1 MSIFYNTTEDI
12 YLSSQVV
19 GYIAGILVISYNIP
33 QLVRMI
39 RTKSTDDVELM
50 SLIFQM
56 ILNIVYVTYG
66 TLLQEIPLIISES
79 IAFIICISMVVLK
92 KIYDKKTRIH
102 TSGLE
107 LSNSQEV
114 VEDIKDYITGN
125 ITGNIKYVIDNKND
139 NQVDNQIENEID
151 NQIENEIE
159 NEHDV

>member
-33 QLVRMI
+33 QLIRMV

-56 ILNIVYVTYG
+56 ILNTVYVTYG

-92 KIYDKKTRIH
+92 KIYDKKTNIN
-102 TSGLE
+102 TSGIE
-107 LSNSQEV
+107 LTNSQDVIEYIKEYIKGNN
-114 VEDIKDYITGN
+114 EDE
-125 ITGNIKYVIDNKND
+125 IDNKND
-139 NQVDNQIENEID
+139 DKIDNQID
-151 NQIENEIE
+151 NKIENEIE
-159 NEHDV
+159 DEHDV